1 MKPSITSSIPS
12 SSQLLSELSSGSK
25 LGVKINE
32 NYENIKKTLTTPITW
47 SCPTRTTANRTILM
61 DVQPNEE
68 MLEVIRH
75 QSLEPNSYQQGLTDK
90 IPLPKPKMC
99 MELL

>member
-47 SCPTRTTANRTILM
+47 SCPKTI
-61 DVQPNEE
+61 Q
-68 MLEVIRH
+68 I
-75 QSLEPNSYQQGLTDK
+75 
-90 IPLPKPKMC
+90 
-99 MELL
+99 